1 MRNWSDE
8 KNTMENSASN
18 LSNIQALQAHAQ
30 QVLPLITQAL
40 SAKHYREI
48 VHQRI
53 SSQQS
58 KGSETDYQGLT
69 RAQHSEFGRVM
80 IKWQLN
86 EGSDQNFADLN
97 HEAKVLTSLASLT
110 KNNLTAI
117 APPILAYD
125 NSTIPALNHSQQLTI
140 IVMPY
145 YLNASLARRINAN
158 NHSLLTVQQKH
169 HFIVQ
174 SAHLITNL
182 HNVGWLH
189 NDIKPSNIL
198 LDGLLPNSAD
208 NSRVM
213 PDLLLTD
220 FALAQRFHA
229 AKKLHHLAGTSAY
242 LAPERWQGQGATVQS
257 DIYAFGIMMVE
268 ILMGMR
274 PFNIDNQSNDPLK
287 DWAMQHCQ
295 QPMPAL
301 PLQYNRYQSIIDRAL
316 AKRVEKRYQSMDE
329 VLEGLE
335 RL

>member
-18 LSNIQALQAHAQ
+18 LSNIQALQSQAAQ
-30 QVLPLITQAL
+30 LLPLITYEL
-40 SAKHYREI
+40 SSRQYDEI
-48 VHQRI
+48 AHQRI
-53 SSQQS
+53 SQQS
-58 KGSETDYQGLT
+58 NGSETDYQGLM
-69 RAQHSEFGRVM
+69 RAKHSQFGRVM
-80 IKWQLN
+80 IKWQLTADT
-86 EGSDQNFADLN
+86 DQNSADLS
-97 HEAKVLTSLASLT
+97 HEAKVLRSLTSLT
-110 KNNLTAI
+110 KNNLTVI
-117 APPILAYD
+117 APPIIAYD
-125 NSTIPALNHSQQLTI
+125 KSTISTLEHSQQLTI
-140 IVMPY
+140 VVMPY
-145 YLNASLARRINAN
+145 YPNASLATRINAK
-158 NHSLLTVQQKH
+158 NHSILTNQYKH

-174 SAHLITNL
+174 SAHLIANL
-182 HNVGWLH
+182 HNTGWLH

-198 LDGLLPNSAD
+198 LDGLLLNSAD
-208 NSRVM
+208 NSSVM

-229 AKKLHHLAGTSAY
+229 AKKLHYPAGTPAY
-242 LAPERWQGQGATVQS
+242 LAPERWQGKVATVQS

-329 VLEGLE
+329 VLEGLK